1 MFDDFRAPKIDPM
14 ILEQSRIMTEAKRK
28 AERRQYL
35 ADHRFDIFN
44 SITAFIAL
52 IVAVLGLFFPKC

>member
-1 MFDDFRAPKIDPM
+1 MSDFHIPKIDPE
-14 ILEQSRIMTEAKRK
+14 IIEQSRRMTEAKRK

-44 SITAFIAL
+44 SITAFVAL
-52 IVAVLGLFFPKC
+52 IVAVLGLFFPKG

>member
-28 AERRQYL
+28 QERQERIKKTLLTLGQSVVT
-35 ADHRFDIFN
+35 AV
-44 SITAFIAL
+44 ITAFVL
-52 IVAVLGLFFPKC
+52 WLLGLN

>member
-1 MFDDFRAPKIDPM
+1 MSDFQIPKIDPE
-14 ILEQSRIMTEAKRK
+14 IIEQSRRMTEAKRK